1 MTEETDKITIRLHI
15 YDTDISVTVPRKD
28 EALYRR
34 DAELIN
40 ERLNAYYNQFKR
52 FKSDKEIHYFAMI
65 DIGLRSQVMLQR
77 NDTKPYNDLLTQLT
91 SEIEDV
97 LGSGKENDQESK

>member
-1 MTEETDKITIRLHI
+1 MTEEIDKITIRLHI

-40 ERLNAYYNQFKR
+40 ERLNAYYSQFKR
-52 FKSDKEIHYFAMI
+52 FKSDKEILYFAMI
-65 DIGLRSQVMLQR
+65 DIGLRLQELLQR
-77 NDTKPYNDLLTQLT
+77 NDTKPYNDLLKQLT

-97 LGSGKENDQESK
+97 LGSGKENGQESK

>member
-34 DAELIN
+34 DADLIN
-40 ERLNAYYNQFKR
+40 ERLNAYYGQFKR

-65 DIGLRSQVMLQR
+65 DIGLRLQEMLQR

-97 LGSGKENDQESK
+97 LGSGKNNDQESK